1 MTCFWKGVLKTL
13 TVDDFKNALG
23 IKHIPKYKEFVNLL
37 KQNNVKMINVKL
49 NGESLKDTFLDEAVT
64 HVKNINIKKL
74 NEGYLCSSCDPVL
87 MLISEIFVIN
97 INHDYNGTIIKYT
110 HTNATKEIN
119 LRSNHN
125 HMFSK

>member
-13 TVDDFKNALG
+13 TVDDFKNAFG

-37 KQNNVKMINVKL
+37 KQNNVKVTNVKC
-49 NGESLKDTFLDEAVT
+49 NGESLSDILLDEAMN
-64 HVKNINIKKL
+64 HIKNINIKKL
-74 NEGYLCSSCDPVL
+74 NEGYLCSCCDPVL
-87 MLISEIFVIN
+87 ILISQLFVIN
-97 INHDYNGTIIKYT
+97 INHDYNSTIIKYT
-110 HTNATKEIN
+110 NTKATKEIN